1 MWAKSCG
8 SDVVRAGPQL
18 ESRESARRITGHYGI
33 AAPQKRKTPAYCG
46 IQGGISH
53 VYHPCTH
60 GAMYKS
66 SCTSRGSH
74 VGEVNGEGITVGDG
88 LLSQYVNRVIRRFHT
103 AGQGSLIRARAGC
116 ILYCTYMQRQPRR
129 ELAGHVLDLPL
140 CRRILAARLRVPVC
154 FSSSLSFSLRRVLEL
169 DTRSFGRSQCR
180 QRNLQIDLH
189 LLVCWALALSTKMVS
204 ASQCHSKP

>member
-74 VGEVNGEGITVGDG
+74 VGEVNGEGITVSY
-88 LLSQYVNRVIRRFHT
+88 LK
-103 AGQGSLIRARAGC
+103 
-116 ILYCTYMQRQPRR
+116 
-129 ELAGHVLDLPL
+129 LP
-140 CRRILAARLRVPVC
+140 
-154 FSSSLSFSLRRVLEL
+154 
-169 DTRSFGRSQCR
+169 
-180 QRNLQIDLH
+180 
-189 LLVCWALALSTKMVS
+189 
-204 ASQCHSKP
+204 